1 MRSAKVLGVPISIG
15 LALLQVLLAPVSVVE
30 ESIEE
35 LNRKYLDLLNLLEG
49 RDIDVRALSD
59 VQENTVQKEN
69 VGLDVEVLA
78 PREAKIEEELRKS
91 LIFDLLLLGI
101 RGRLQHRVFELMWL
115 LLVLHVIFQRV
126 LTLGHL
132 VRTLVVDSL
141 KLFVLG
147 LLNIF

>member
-15 LALLQVLLAPVSVVE
+15 LALLQVLFAPVSVVE

-35 LNRKYLDLLNLLEG
+35 FDRQYLDLLNLLEG

-101 RGRLQHRVFELMWL
+101 RRRL
-115 LLVLHVIFQRV
+115 
-126 LTLGHL
+126 
-132 VRTLVVDSL
+132 
-141 KLFVLG
+141 
-147 LLNIF
+147 

>member
-1 MRSAKVLGVPISIG
+1 
-15 LALLQVLLAPVSVVE
+15 
-30 ESIEE
+30 
-35 LNRKYLDLLNLLEG
+35 LLNLLEG

-101 RGRLQHRVFELMWL
+101 RRRL
-115 LLVLHVIFQRV
+115 
-126 LTLGHL
+126 
-132 VRTLVVDSL
+132 
-141 KLFVLG
+141 
-147 LLNIF
+147 

>member
-35 LNRKYLDLLNLLEG
+35 FDRQYLDLLNLLEG

-101 RGRLQHRVFELMWL
+101 RRRL
-115 LLVLHVIFQRV
+115 
-126 LTLGHL
+126 
-132 VRTLVVDSL
+132 
-141 KLFVLG
+141 
-147 LLNIF
+147 

>member
-1 MRSAKVLGVPISIG
+1 VRSAKVLGVPISIG
-15 LALLQVLLAPVSVVE
+15 LALLQVLFAPVSVVE

-35 LNRKYLDLLNLLEG
+35 FDRQYLDLLNLLEG

-101 RGRLQHRVFELMWL
+101 RRRL
-115 LLVLHVIFQRV
+115 
-126 LTLGHL
+126 
-132 VRTLVVDSL
+132 
-141 KLFVLG
+141 
-147 LLNIF
+147 